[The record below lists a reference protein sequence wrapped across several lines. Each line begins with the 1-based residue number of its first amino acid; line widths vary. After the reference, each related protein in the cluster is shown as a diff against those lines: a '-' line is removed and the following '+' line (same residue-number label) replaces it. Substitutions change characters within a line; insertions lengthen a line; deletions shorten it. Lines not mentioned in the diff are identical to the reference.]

1 LTLRISLAWL
11 SDWVDAGM
19 DASTLASRLTMSGL
33 EVEAVEPAAGDFHGV
48 VVGEVLSVERHPD
61 AGKLTVCQVAGGG
74 SALLQ
79 VVCGAPNVRAG
90 MKAALAL
97 EGATLAAGEVI
108 RRARLRGVE
117 SAGMLCSARELGLS
131 EEHEGILE
139 LPDELVTGTPLR
151 DALRL
156 DDTIL
161 TLNVT
166 PNRGDVL
173 SVLGVAREVAA
184 ITSRKLA
191 PPALEPVAPA
201 TREKFTVKLLEPAGC
216 PRFAGRVIRGVNP
229 AARTP
234 LWMRERLRRAGL
246 RPIRPVVDVTNY
258 VMLELGQPLHA
269 YDLRRLQSH
278 IEVRNARAG
287 EKLKLLDGR
296 ELDLDAEALV
306 IADARGSV
314 GLAGVMGG
322 EASGIAADTSD
333 IFLEGAFFP
342 PDAVAGVARRFG
354 LVTDASQR
362 FERGVDPRGQERAIE
377 RATQLLVEIA
387 GGRPGPA
394 MVTQDEAHLPR
405 RPGVTLRPERVA
417 SLLGVQIPRHEIE
430 DILRRLGMQ
439 VAGAGDVLGVI
450 PPSHRFDV
458 VIEQDLIEEVG
469 RIHGYDNIPRSDA
482 KMPQRPQP
490 ATERAVTRER
500 LRLMLV
506 DRGYQEAITYS
517 FVDPR
522 MQRLMFPRQ
531 PSLALENPLSAEL
544 AEMRVSLWPGLV
556 QALRFNL
563 RRQQER
569 VRLFEVG
576 TRFEMQEGRLAESQA
591 IAGLIT
597 GSALPEQ
604 WGEPSRNADFYDIKS
619 DVEALFALTGRQGAI
634 SYVAQS
640 RDCLH
645 PGRSAA
651 VLDRNLRVG
660 WIGQLQ
666 PELARKLE
674 LREAPWLFELAIDP
688 SFRAEVP
695 VFSEISKFPAIRRDL
710 AVVVDEKVTLDELRE
725 SVNLAAKG
733 LLRELAVFDVYRG
746 RGVEPGRKSIALGL
760 ILQETS
766 RTLTDG
772 EADAVVTAVIERVKG
787 DLKAGIRE

>member
-1 LTLRISLAWL
+1 MRISLSWL
-11 SDWVDAGM
+11 SEWVDAGT
-19 DASTLASRLTMSGL
+19 DAATLASRLTMGGI
-33 EVEAVEPAAGDFHGV
+33 EVESIEPAAGDFQGV

-61 AGKLTVCQVAGGG
+61 ADKLTICQVAAGGA
-74 SALLQ
+74 ALLQ
-79 VVCGAPNVRAG
+79 IVCGAPNVRTG
-90 MKAALAL
+90 MKAPLAL
-97 EGATLAAGEVI
+97 EGARLSAGDVI
-108 RRARLRGVE
+108 RKAKLRGVE

-131 EEHEGILE
+131 DEHEGILE
-139 LPDELVTGTPLR
+139 LPDELVTGSPLR
-151 DALRL
+151 DALLL

-173 SVLGVAREVAA
+173 SVIGVAREVAA
-184 ITSRKLA
+184 ILSRKLTH
-191 PPALEPVAPA
+191 PQTEPVPPA
-201 TREKFTVKLLEPAGC
+201 TREKFAVKLESPAGC
-216 PRFAGRVIRGVNP
+216 PRFAGRVIQGVNP

-269 YDLRRLQSH
+269 YDLRRLRQH
-278 IEVRNARAG
+278 IEVRGSRSG
-287 EKLKLLDGR
+287 ERLKLLDGR
-296 ELDLDAEALV
+296 DIELTADTLI
-306 IADARGSV
+306 IADAEGPV

-322 EASGIAADTSD
+322 EKSGVAVDTADV
-333 IFLEGAFFP
+333 FLEGAFFP
-342 PDAVAGVARRFG
+342 PDAIAGVARRYG
-354 LVTDASQR
+354 LVTDAAQR

-394 MVTQDEAHLPR
+394 VLTQVDAHQPK
-405 RPGVTLRPERVA
+405 RPGVTLRPERVT
-417 SLLGVQIPRHEIE
+417 SLLGVQIPRTEIE

-450 PPSHRFDV
+450 PPSHRFDIA
-458 VIEQDLIEEVG
+458 IEQDLIEEVG

-482 KMPQRPQP
+482 RMPQRPQP
-490 ATERAVTRER
+490 ATERAITRER

-522 MQRLMFPRQ
+522 LQRLMFPKQ
-531 PSLALENPLSAEL
+531 AALALENPMSAEL
-544 AEMRVSLWPGLV
+544 GEMRVSLWPGLV
-556 QALRFNL
+556 EALRFNL
-563 RRQQER
+563 RRQQDR

-576 TRFEMQEGRLAESQA
+576 TRFEIAEGELVESQA
-591 IAGLIT
+591 IAGLVA
-597 GSALPEQ
+597 GPVFPEQ
-604 WGEPSRNADFYDIKS
+604 WGVEKRAADFYDIKS

-634 SYVAQS
+634 SYVAAAH
-640 RDCLH
+640 DCLH

-651 VLDRNLRVG
+651 IFDRNLRVG

-666 PELARKLE
+666 PEVARKLE
-674 LREAPWLFELAIDP
+674 IRDPPWIFEVAIDP
-688 SFRAEVP
+688 SFRSEVP
-695 VFSEISKFPAIRRDL
+695 VFAEISKFPAIRRDL
-710 AVVVDEKVTLDELRE
+710 AIVVAESVTLDEVRE

-733 LLRELAVFDVYRG
+733 LLRELHIFDVYRG
-746 RGVEPGRKSIALGL
+746 KGVEAGRKSIALGL

-772 EADAVVTAVIERVKG
+772 EADAVVAAVIGRVKG

>member
-1 LTLRISLAWL
+1 MRISLSWL
-11 SDWVDAGM
+11 SEWVDAGM
-19 DASTLASRLTMSGL
+19 DAATLSSRLTMSGI
-33 EVEAVEPAAGDFHGV
+33 EVESIEPAAGDFQGV
-48 VVGEVLSVERHPD
+48 VVGEVLSVEQHPGAD
-61 AGKLTVCQVAGGG
+61 KLTVCQVAAGG
-74 SALLQ
+74 AARLQ

-90 MKAALAL
+90 MKAPLAL
-97 EGATLAAGEVI
+97 EGARLAAGEVI
-108 RRARLRGVE
+108 RKARLRGVE
-117 SAGMLCSARELGLS
+117 SSGMLCSARELGLS

-151 DALRL
+151 EALLL

-184 ITSRKLA
+184 IASRKLSHA
-191 PPALEPVAPA
+191 PTEPVPQA
-201 TREKFTVKLLEPAGC
+201 TREKFAVRLESPAGC
-216 PRFAGRVIRGVNP
+216 PRFASRVIQGVNP

-269 YDLRRLQSH
+269 YDLRRLRQH

-287 EKLKLLDGR
+287 ERLKLLDGR
-296 ELDLDAEALV
+296 DIELSTDTLV
-306 IADARGSV
+306 IADAAGPV
-314 GLAGVMGG
+314 GLAGIMGG
-322 EASGIAADTSD
+322 EKSGIAVDTADV
-333 IFLEGAFFP
+333 FLEGAFFP
-342 PDAVAGVARRFG
+342 PDVVAGVARRYG

-394 MVTQDEAHLPR
+394 VLTQDDAHQPK
-405 RPGVTLRPERVA
+405 RPGVTLRPERVT
-417 SLLGVQIPRHEIE
+417 SLLGVQVPRTEIE

-439 VAGAGDVLGVI
+439 VAGAGDMLGVI
-450 PPSHRFDV
+450 PPSHRFDIA
-458 VIEQDLIEEVG
+458 IEQDLIEEVA
-469 RIHGYDNIPRSDA
+469 RIHGYDNIPRIDA
-482 KMPQRPQP
+482 RMPQRPQP
-490 ATERAVTRER
+490 ATERAITRER

-506 DRGYQEAITYS
+506 DRGYQEAISYS

-522 MQRLMFPRQ
+522 LQRLMFPKQ
-531 PSLALENPLSAEL
+531 AALALENPLSAEL
-544 AEMRVSLWPGLV
+544 GEMRVSLWPGLV
-556 QALRFNL
+556 EALRFNL
-563 RRQQER
+563 RRQQDR
-569 VRLFEVG
+569 VRIFEVG
-576 TRFEMQEGRLAESQA
+576 TRFEITDGQLVESQA
-591 IAGLIT
+591 IAGLIS
-597 GSALPEQ
+597 GSVFPEQ
-604 WGEPSRNADFYDIKS
+604 WGVESRAADFYDIKS
-619 DVEALFALTGRQGAI
+619 DVEALFALTGRQAAI
-634 SYVAQS
+634 SHVAATH
-640 RDCLH
+640 DCLH

-651 VLDRNLRVG
+651 IFDRNLRVG

-666 PELARKLE
+666 PEVARKLE
-674 LREAPWLFELAIDP
+674 IRDPPWIFEIAIDP
-688 SFRAEVP
+688 SFRSEVP
-695 VFSEISKFPAIRRDL
+695 VFNEISRFPAIRRDL
-710 AVVVDEKVTLDELRE
+710 AIVVDEAVTLDEVRE

-733 LLRELAVFDVYRG
+733 LLRELHVFDVYRG
-746 RGVEPGRKSIALGL
+746 KGVEAGRKSIALGL

-772 EADAVVTAVIERVKG
+772 EADAVVAAVIERVKG